1 MTARPVLI
9 HETAFVDPSAE
20 LGPGVSI
27 GPLSYVGAGVRV
39 GEGTQVVAQATL
51 LGPATIGRN
60 NRVFPHATI
69 GAAPQDR
76 SYGGEPTELVVG
88 DDNVFRESV
97 TVHRGTARGSGVTR
111 VGSGGLYMVGT
122 HVAHDCVVGDAVTF
136 ANYTSLG
143 GHVRVQDRV
152 VTGGHVAVAP
162 FCVVGE
168 LAFAAGGA
176 MIERDVPPYVIV
188 AGDRARVRGIN
199 DVGLS
204 RAGVPEASRAAL
216 ARAYRQLWRSK
227 EPLSVSAR
235 AVMLELGADAY
246 VSRLLAA
253 LG

>member
-1 MTARPVLI
+1 MTARPVLV

-27 GPLSYVGAGVRV
+27 GPLSYVGAGVRI

-60 NRVFPHATI
+60 NRVFPHATL

-76 SYGGEPTELVVG
+76 SHEGEPTELVIG

-97 TVHRGTARGSGVTR
+97 TVHRGTARGAGVTR
-111 VGSGGLYMVGT
+111 VGNGGLYMVGT
-122 HVAHDCVVGDAVTF
+122 HVAHDCVVGDGVTF

-143 GHVRVQDRV
+143 GHVRVDNRV

-162 FCVVGE
+162 FGVIGE

-204 RAGVPEASRAAL
+204 RAGVPEASRKAL
-216 ARAYRQLWRSK
+216 ARAYRMLWASK
-227 EPLSVSAR
+227 APLAVAAR
-235 AVMLELGADAY
+235 AATAELGGDPY
-246 VSRLLAA
+246 VARLLAA
-253 LG
+253 IA